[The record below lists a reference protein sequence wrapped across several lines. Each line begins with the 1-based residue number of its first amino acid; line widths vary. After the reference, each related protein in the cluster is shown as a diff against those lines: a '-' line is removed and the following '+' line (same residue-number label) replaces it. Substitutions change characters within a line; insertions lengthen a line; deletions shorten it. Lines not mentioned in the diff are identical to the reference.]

1 MDFLFQAAR
10 AVLQNPEQVNQM
22 LNDLNKV
29 DFANL
34 QEQVR
39 NLKYAFWIFFWT
51 KRILMFETLE
61 KIHLYFNII
70 SPRKIINCLPHFWKH
85 FFTYYYIGTL
95 HSPFYFK

>member
-39 NLKYAFWIFFWT
+39 NLRYLCILDFFP
-51 KRILMFETLE
+51 
-61 KIHLYFNII
+61 YV
-70 SPRKIINCLPHFWKH
+70 
-85 FFTYYYIGTL
+85 
-95 HSPFYFK
+95 

>member
-39 NLKYAFWIFFWT
+39 NLKSAFW
-51 KRILMFETLE
+51 
-61 KIHLYFNII
+61 
-70 SPRKIINCLPHFWKH
+70 H
-85 FFTYYYIGTL
+85 FFFVKTD
-95 HSPFYFK
+95 P

>member
-1 MDFLFQAAR
+1 MAQVLRIKITNGKVTVDEQKKIFYGFFFQAAR

-39 NLKYAFWIFFWT
+39 NLKSAFW
-51 KRILMFETLE
+51 
-61 KIHLYFNII
+61 
-70 SPRKIINCLPHFWKH
+70 H
-85 FFTYYYIGTL
+85 FFCQNGSLAYV
-95 HSPFYFK
+95 

>member
-39 NLKYAFWIFFWT
+39 NLK
-51 KRILMFETLE
+51 
-61 KIHLYFNII
+61 
-70 SPRKIINCLPHFWKH
+70 
-85 FFTYYYIGTL
+85 
-95 HSPFYFK
+95 

>member
-1 MDFLFQAAR
+1 MNKKKIFYGFFFQAAR

-39 NLKYAFWIFFWT
+39 NLK
-51 KRILMFETLE
+51 
-61 KIHLYFNII
+61 
-70 SPRKIINCLPHFWKH
+70 
-85 FFTYYYIGTL
+85 
-95 HSPFYFK
+95 